1 MKKRIKISDYPNI
14 KKQVGRISVIIS
26 MYFIGNFTIHF
37 IISAIKCL
45 KEIEEWKVIG
55 EESGYDIELSRSFFI
70 FFVVGAAIG
79 IIWFI
84 YQACRYNNIRTTK
97 LGKSIWKFME
107 VKDDS
112 YFENE
117 LKKLDGELEQAC
129 SKKIKTG
136 EIALTR
142 KWLIGKGNFWRIDA
156 VPIRQIQSIEAKLQ
170 LKIRGN
176 ASRGISIYRSP
187 ALLVTLKN
195 GDVKGFFIFDIDY
208 GNEIAK
214 KVKMRINNEIIDCF

>member
-1 MKKRIKISDYPNI
+1 
-14 KKQVGRISVIIS
+14 
-26 MYFIGNFTIHF
+26 MYFIGSFTVRF

-45 KEIEEWKVIG
+45 KEIEEWTVACA
-55 EESGYDIELSRSFFI
+55 EPGYDIELSRSFFN

-79 IIWFI
+79 IIMFI

-117 LKKLDGELEQAC
+117 LKKLDCELEQSC

-170 LKIRGN
+170 LKITSN
-176 ASRGISIYRSP
+176 ASGGIRTYRSP
-187 ALLVTLKN
+187 ALLVILKN
-195 GDVKGFFIFDIDY
+195 EDVKGFFISDIDY
-208 GNEIAK
+208 GNEIVK
-214 KVKMRINNEIIDCF
+214 KVKMQINNEIIDRF